1 MRTIQSDIRTSD
13 LNVNHFDIILAGAVL
28 HHLRD
33 DKEREYTFN
42 KLYKLLKPGGCLM
55 IADLVAQDNMLLTE
69 YTLEKYAE
77 YLEKAG
83 GENMPQKYLIIL
95 QKKTLQDQ

>member
-1 MRTIQSDIRTSD
+1 
-13 LNVNHFDIILAGAVL
+13 
-28 HHLRD
+28 
-33 DKEREYTFN
+33 
-42 KLYKLLKPGGCLM
+42 M